1 MSILENLER
10 VLQRRHDIEA
20 KLSTSASLSPDELT
34 QLSRELSEMKPVADQ
49 AVKVKTMVA
58 DREAAV
64 QMIEDADGDEDI
76 IAMAEEEIAMIDAEM
91 PDAESELQLLL
102 LPKDKDD
109 ARNAILEVRAGTG
122 GDEAA
127 LFAADLF
134 GMYQRLAAK
143 QGWRF
148 EVMEVS
154 EIGIGGYKE
163 ATANISGS
171 DVFARLKFDQ
181 ECIVFNVFLKQK
193 QAGVSI
199 HPLPL

>member
-1 MSILENLER
+1 
-10 VLQRRHDIEA
+10 
-20 KLSTSASLSPDELT
+20 
-34 QLSRELSEMKPVADQ
+34 MKPVADQ

-76 IAMAEEEIAMIDAEM
+76 IAMAEEEIAMIDVKCQMQRVSFSFFCCQKIKTMPEM
-91 PDAESELQLLL
+91 RFWKSEPALVVTKLRCLQLI
-102 LPKDKDD
+102 P
-109 ARNAILEVRAGTG
+109 LE
-122 GDEAA
+122 
-127 LFAADLF
+127 
-134 GMYQRLAAK
+134 YQRLAAK

-171 DVFARLKFDQ
+171 DVFARLKFNQ